1 MIFSRIFS
9 RVNLHRKSYIFTNLN
24 EVTII
29 GYSTPVIFFDLLENL
44 FLNLVKNPS

>member
-9 RVNLHRKSYIFTNLN
+9 RVSFIEN